1 MFIRKAL
8 GFRQLLN
15 LQAIGLAK
23 LDALFN
29 IKDCFATAEANVSMN
44 GRMLVRVEEKS
55 VAVLFKYFGI
65 TSPSNEFSFSLAR
78 PNP

>member
-44 GRMLVRVEEKS
+44 WRMLVRVEEKS
-55 VAVLFKYFGI
+55 VAVLFFSI